1 MSPYFVKY
9 RYNKIY
15 QGTNKNYVLV
25 SGHAVGEKGERRTR
39 HNNSTA
45 RALFSITKE
54 EEDQK
59 KNSKRRRNLGRKT
72 TGADAF

>member
-1 MSPYFVKY
+1 
-9 RYNKIY
+9 
-15 QGTNKNYVLV
+15 VLV
-25 SGHAVGEKGERRTR
+25 FGHAVGEKGERRSR
-39 HNNSTA
+39 HNNGTA
-45 RALFSITKE
+45 RALFGITKE

>member
-1 MSPYFVKY
+1 
-9 RYNKIY
+9 
-15 QGTNKNYVLV
+15 VLV
-25 SGHAVGEKGERRTR
+25 SRHAVGEKGERR
-39 HNNSTA
+39 NNSIA
-45 RALFSITKE
+45 RALFGITKE